1 MEKKERF
8 LLTQEC
14 FLGIAT
20 VRWGFSGTAPIH
32 PLARRARY
40 DALETRIR
48 FAVAWWRMLERAV
61 DLGRARVMGMVQG
74 QGRVREVELVAVV
87 ARRLVQVARVQSR
100 ELVAVLIPVLVR
112 ALMDQAQAQAQGLEL
127 TAVPAPV
134 PVGRIQDRALGAGV
148 VLALALALALVLVL
162 VLVQTAVAA
171 PALEVR
177 ARDQETVEQGL
188 APVPVDQALDQDQT
202 QAQTQDLAADRAA
215 ELTLAP
221 ALVDR
226 ARKQEARALEAARAH
241 QSRHLSTKGFPST
254 KGFCRIQ
261 AARQLP
267 LRLAKQHRDSRQPLH
282 LLWAAQPPTRWLTLL
297 PHQLW

>member
-1 MEKKERF
+1 M
-8 LLTQEC
+8 LTQEC

-61 DLGRARVMGMVQG
+61 DRGRARVMEMVQG

-87 ARRLVQVARVQSR
+87 ARRLVQVVRVQSR
-100 ELVAVLIPVLVR
+100 ELVVVLVPVLVR
-112 ALMDQAQAQAQGLEL
+112 ALMDQAQAQAQAQGLEL

-134 PVGRIQDRALGAGV
+134 PVGRIQDRALGAEV
-148 VLALALALALVLVL
+148 VLALVLVL

-221 ALVDR
+221 VLGNR
-226 ARKQEARALEAARAH
+226 ARKQEARALEAAGAR

-254 KGFCRIQ
+254 KRFCRIQ
-261 AARQLP
+261 SARQLP

-282 LLWAAQPPTRWLTLL
+282 LLQAAQPPTRWLTLL
-297 PHQLW
+297 LHQLW